1 MTVQN
6 IPSEPSPAG
15 NSKPTPLGLDATT
28 NKEIAAIWAQLQA
41 RVVQLAGGDPKNIKP
56 NLTIDAVLA
65 RLDQAQDAR
74 EQSRKD
80 KVYSAVRSTFN
91 TTLQFVK
98 TVGGIVAQGT
108 SEVRSSL
115 LLNLK
120 KCCGR
125 LTKWVSG

>member
-6 IPSEPSPAG
+6 IPSGPSPAG
-15 NSKPTPLGLDATT
+15 NTKPTPLGLDATT
-28 NKEIAAIWAQLQA
+28 NKEISAIWAQVQA
-41 RVVQLAGGDPKNIKP
+41 RVVQLAGGDPKNIKS

-65 RLDQAQDAR
+65 RLDEAQDAR

-108 SEVRSSL
+108 SEVSYSLFLSQGSSM
-115 LLNLK
+115 
-120 KCCGR
+120 
-125 LTKWVSG
+125 VD

>member
-6 IPSEPSPAG
+6 ITSPAG
-15 NSKPTPLGLDATT
+15 TPFGLDATT
-28 NKEIAAIWAQLQA
+28 NKEIAAIWAQVQA

-108 SEVRSSL
+108 SEVSFSL

-120 KCCGR
+120 KCCG
-125 LTKWVSG
+125 